1 MVKTYWLAAAVV
13 VGIALGLLLGRATS
27 VSPEPPPA
35 SVLAPA
41 VASPRPSVTLEL
53 VGETAGKD
61 ESATRR
67 VTTRSLHAQFV
78 REERDDSWA
87 YPREAELESSMLTEL
102 SGGQFNKVRI
112 ECRTTLCE
120 VALTAGDDA
129 QVAALKKWF
138 ENMNE
143 QWRISQSHRQL
154 WLRLASFSHS
164 VEGGSA
170 TVKITYERP
179 EQFLQAPVGG

>member
-1 MVKTYWLAAAVV
+1 MVKTSWLAAAVL

-35 SVLAPA
+35 NVLAPVDA
-41 VASPRPSVTLEL
+41 APRPSVTLEL

-61 ESATRR
+61 VATTRR
-67 VTTRSLHAQFV
+67 VTTHSLHAQFM
-78 REERDDSWA
+78 REERDDAWA

-102 SGGQFNKVRI
+102 SDGKFDKARI

-120 VALTAGDDA
+120 VALTARDDA

-154 WLRLASFSHS
+154 WLRLASFSQS
-164 VEGGSA
+164 VEGGPA

-179 EQFLQAPVGG
+179 EQFLPAPVGG